1 MRKGKRASEEP
12 VPLRSPG
19 SAGGADLEGPEESTL
34 TPPPRRRL
42 GLVVALFFV
51 ALGGLGLLGVALAQ
65 PEFFVTA
72 VQAFVG
78 GR

>member
-1 MRKGKRASEEP
+1 MRKGKRAFAEP
-12 VPLRSPG
+12 VPLRSRE
-19 SAGGADLEGPEESTL
+19 SAGGADLEGPKESTL

-42 GLVVALFFV
+42 GLVIALSLV
-51 ALGGLGLLGVALAQ
+51 ALGGLGLLGVVLAQ